1 MLEIGKHIERLLVM
15 HDCVIVPSWGG
26 FVLRSLSA
34 VCDRE
39 GHMFTPRR
47 REIVFNATLTHNDGL
62 LTESYMQTYGVD
74 YNKAQL
80 MVDEDVAKMKALL
93 HEEKTL
99 RLGALGRFDLGSE
112 GQMVFYP
119 GNSPVLSVDSY
130 GLETFHMTPLQ
141 HIHEGEKKDTLYIPV
156 SRRFLRVAVAS
167 AAAVALFFLVSTPV
181 RDVERSAY
189 TASFV
194 PSMVMEHA
202 PVAEPAEAEPSGE
215 APKMAVVEA
224 PKNIDAELVKAET
237 PKAMPAGKKYHIVV
251 GSFPS
256 KEQASKFMTENKDD
270 AMDFSMVE
278 RDGRCRVCA
287 YTFSNREEAESR
299 LATLR
304 TNEKY
309 KDAWLFICR

>member
-15 HDCVIVPSWGG
+15 HDCVIIPSWGG
-26 FVLRSLSA
+26 FVLRSFPA
-34 VCDRE
+34 VCEADEHR
-39 GHMFTPRR
+39 FSPSR
-47 REIVFNATLTHNDGL
+47 REVVFNATLTHNDGL
-62 LTESYMQTYGVD
+62 LTESYMQTYGAD
-74 YNKAQL
+74 YKKAQL
-80 MVDEDVAKMKALL
+80 MVEEDVAKMKAKL

-99 RLGALGRFDLGSE
+99 TLGALGRFDLGSE
-112 GQMVFYP
+112 GQVVFYP

-130 GLETFHMTPLQ
+130 GLETFQMIPLQ
-141 HIHEGEKKDTLYIPV
+141 HIHEGKEDTLYIPV
-156 SRRFLRVAVAS
+156 SRRFFRVAVAS
-167 AAAVALFFLVSTPV
+167 AAAAALFFLVSTPV

-194 PSMVMEHA
+194 PSMVMESS
-202 PVAEPAEAEPSGE
+202 PTAETVEAEAGKE
-215 APKMAVVEA
+215 AAMPAVVEV
-224 PKNIDAELVKAET
+224 PKKADAEAVKAEA
-237 PKAMPAGKKYHIVV
+237 PKAMPAGKKYNIVI

-256 KEQASKFMTENKDD
+256 KEQASKFMAENKGGGID
-270 AMDFSMVE
+270 MSLVE

-287 YTFSNREEAESR
+287 YTFGNREEAESR